1 MSPLKSPLFWRL
13 LISFCVANLLVF
25 VLGGVV
31 TRYFIEY
38 TTARDVDWSALAQ
51 EANAVYESGGGMA
64 LQSWSRAQRRDGIS
78 ATLYQDG
85 RELEPVRLPPPVRRM
100 LPQWLGSGRDVL
112 LKPWPGAYVSIQQV
126 AGEAGASRQFVGFAL
141 AHSRVP
147 HRTRLEILFGVELLL
162 SLLLIGFAGWWV
174 ARGVARPVDALRSA
188 AQRFAAGE
196 LSARVDERWDRRDEL
211 GQLARDFNAMAER
224 IEALVAHDRGVL
236 QDLSHEVR
244 SPLARLQLIL
254 DLAQHSAT
262 PAEAETHFLQAER
275 EIARLDRMT
284 GEMLALAR
292 LKGDLPGMD
301 SEPVEVGL
309 LLEECV
315 ATMRVP
321 ADGRGVELRLTRG
334 GEPVVH
340 GSVVLLRRAIENL
353 IANAIKFSPEG
364 GRVRIELRTQG
375 DRAIIEVRDHGP
387 GVPAQELELLF
398 RPFFRGS
405 NARFAEGHGLGLT
418 LVQRVA
424 KAHGGEVRAENAQD
438 GGLRVILCLPLRPEE
453 AAQPSA

>member
-1 MSPLKSPLFWRL
+1 VSPLKSPLFWRL
-13 LISFCVANLLVF
+13 LVSFCVVNLLVF

-38 TTARDVDWSALAQ
+38 TSTRDIDWSALAQ
-51 EANAVYESGGGMA
+51 EANAAYVGGGRA
-64 LQSWSRAQRRDGIS
+64 GLQNWSEEQRREGIS

-85 RELEPVRLPPPVRRM
+85 RELQPVRLPPPVRRM

-126 AGEAGASRQFVGFAL
+126 AGAGGASRQFVGFAF
-141 AHSRVP
+141 AHARVP
-147 HRTRLEILFGVELLL
+147 HRTRMEILIGVELLL
-162 SLLLIGFAGWWV
+162 SLLLIGLAGWWV
-174 ARGVARPVDALRSA
+174 ARGVARPVEALRSA
-188 AQRFAAGE
+188 AQRFADGE
-196 LSARVDERWDRRDEL
+196 LSARVDARWGRNDEL
-211 GQLARDFNAMAER
+211 GQLARDFNAMAGR

-244 SPLARLQLIL
+244 SPLARLQVIL

-262 PAEAETHFLQAER
+262 PADAEVHFLHAER

-292 LKGDLPGMD
+292 LKGDLPGMQN
-301 SEPVEVGL
+301 EPVELGP

-315 ATMRVP
+315 ATMRVS
-321 ADGRGVELRLTRG
+321 ADGRQIELRLQHG
-334 GEPVVH
+334 SEPVVS
-340 GSVVLLRRAIENL
+340 GSVALLRRAVENL
-353 IANAIKFSPEG
+353 IANAIKFSPQG
-364 GRVRIELRTQG
+364 GRVWIELRTLG
-375 DRAIIEVRDHGP
+375 DQAVVEVRDYGP
-387 GVPAQELELLF
+387 GVPVHEIELLF

-405 NARFAEGHGLGLT
+405 NARLAEGHGLGLT

-424 KAHGGEVRAENAQD
+424 RAHGGEVRAENAHG
-438 GGLRVILCLPLRPEE
+438 GGLRVTLCLPLQHKG
-453 AAQPSA
+453 ATSSA